1 MELIKAKIAL
11 WTKNRKPT
19 KPFIVVLSAA
29 LLLLVC
35 LCISIHMRS
44 NIQKKYSSVVYQ
56 LQEQTYQHLIN
67 MTELFARV
75 DDPTV
80 DVRYKLIPELKAQYT
95 AAASLNSALADGCDK
110 KDAVLS
116 DELIAA
122 FDSAFSQ
129 YATAYRTNAATGL
142 AEADMTACIEEIQSL
157 ITLRYPPEKS
167 AEDDVVIIDASSGQI
182 QTD

>member
-1 MELIKAKIAL
+1 MELIKAKIAA
-11 WTKNRKPT
+11 WTRNRKPSKAT
-19 KPFIVVLSAA
+19 VIVLSAA

-44 NIQKKYSSVVYQ
+44 NIQKKYSSVVHQ
-56 LQEQTYQHLIN
+56 LQEQTYQHLIS

-75 DDPTV
+75 DDPNV
-80 DVRYKLIPELKAQYT
+80 DVRYKLIPELKTQYT
-95 AAASLNSALADGCDK
+95 AAAALNSVLADSCSK
-110 KDAVLS
+110 KAAVLS
-116 DELIAA
+116 DELTAA

-142 AEADMTACIEEIQSL
+142 AEADMSACIEEIQCL